1 MNMPDDIIS
10 INTAAKFDLSK
21 LTFSVKDILKEIE
34 LLRSLVEEE
43 TNYLQSVNLP
53 ELQAI
58 APKKE
63 KLVNS
68 ISAKLTLIKR
78 NRQILTDL
86 DSSSKGEV
94 LKVEERLNETLD
106 KNFKSLSK
114 AKRMNELMISI
125 IAKSVKKAMMA
136 ETGIMDENKAN
147 KETFSIVYNEKI

>member
-1 MNMPDDIIS
+1 MNMPDDIMS

-136 ETGIMDENKAN
+136 ETGIVDENKAN

>member
-1 MNMPDDIIS
+1 MPDDIIS

>member
-1 MNMPDDIIS
+1 MPDDIMS

-136 ETGIMDENKAN
+136 ETGIVDENKAN

>member
-86 DSSSKGEV
+86 DLSSKGEV